1 MAKQTRPQPRCVTF
15 RIEWNTISESTS
27 SIPKLLLLNG
37 TSRETTTEEFKTMLR
52 TVEAVL
58 KKFPGMQRDVALA
71 NKDSAPLISKIRKV
85 HGLTCMHAIA
95 ATWIY
100 ARDYY

>member
-1 MAKQTRPQPRCVTF
+1 
-15 RIEWNTISESTS
+15 
-27 SIPKLLLLNG
+27 
-37 TSRETTTEEFKTMLR
+37 MLR
-52 TVEAVL
+52 AVEAVL

-85 HGLTCMHAIA
+85 RGLTCMHAIA